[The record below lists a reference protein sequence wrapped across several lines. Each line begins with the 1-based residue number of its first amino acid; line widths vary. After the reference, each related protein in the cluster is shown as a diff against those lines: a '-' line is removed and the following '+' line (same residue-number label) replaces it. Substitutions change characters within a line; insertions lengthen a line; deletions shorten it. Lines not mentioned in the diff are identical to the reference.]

1 MMRTSDVSRG
11 SVYLILVV
19 AVVATLLP
27 IIWMV
32 GASLKPLDQVFTR
45 PVEWIPHTIHVENYA
60 NAWQARPFGR
70 YLFNSILAAGA
81 STLVTLVL
89 GSAAAY
95 SFARY
100 RYPGRGVLFLVVLS
114 TLMIPLEAIVIPLY
128 LEIQALGWVNSYLGL
143 VVPTALAPIGI
154 FILRQAMLGVPQ
166 DYLDAGRVDGAGE
179 IFILTRI
186 LLPLIRPALVS
197 VAIFPFTLSWNSYL
211 WPLIAVNDDE
221 LRTMPLGMALFENQ
235 LIARYNEI
243 MAVAVIG
250 ALPLVFLFVV
260 LQRQFVEGV
269 TATGV
274 RE

>member
-1 MMRTSDVSRG
+1 M
-11 SVYLILVV
+11 
-19 AVVATLLP
+19 
-27 IIWMV
+27 
-32 GASLKPLDQVFTR
+32 
-45 PVEWIPHTIHVENYA
+45 
-60 NAWQARPFGR
+60 
-70 YLFNSILAAGA
+70 ILAAGA

-154 FILRQAMLGVPQ
+154 FILRQAVLGVPQ

-186 LLPLIRPALVS
+186 LLPLIRPAR
-197 VAIFPFTLSWNSYL
+197 SWSRSS
-211 WPLIAVNDDE
+211 PL
-221 LRTMPLGMALFENQ
+221 P
-235 LIARYNEI
+235 
-243 MAVAVIG
+243 
-250 ALPLVFLFVV
+250 
-260 LQRQFVEGV
+260 
-269 TATGV
+269 
-274 RE
+274 

>member
-1 MMRTSDVSRG
+1 
-11 SVYLILVV
+11 
-19 AVVATLLP
+19 
-27 IIWMV
+27 
-32 GASLKPLDQVFTR
+32 
-45 PVEWIPHTIHVENYA
+45 
-60 NAWQARPFGR
+60 
-70 YLFNSILAAGA
+70 
-81 STLVTLVL
+81 
-89 GSAAAY
+89 
-95 SFARY
+95 
-100 RYPGRGVLFLVVLS
+100 VLFLVVLS

-166 DYLDAGRVDGAGE
+166 DYLDAGRVDGAGGV
-179 IFILTRI
+179 FILTRI

-197 VAIFPFTLSWNSYL
+197 VAIFTFTLSWNSYL

>member
-1 MMRTSDVSRG
+1 MRRSDVSQG
-11 SVYLILVV
+11 SVYLILIV
-19 AVVATLLP
+19 AVAFTLLP
-27 IIWMV
+27 IVWMV
-32 GASLKPLDQVFTR
+32 GASLKPLDQVFVR
-45 PVEWIPHTIHVENYA
+45 PVEWIPRSIHPENYA
-60 NAWQARPFGR
+60 NAWQARPFTR

-89 GSAAAY
+89 GSLAAY

-100 RYPGRGVLFLVVLS
+100 RYPGRNLLFLLVLS

-128 LEIQALGWVNSYLGL
+128 LEIRVFGWVNSYLGL
-143 VVPTALAPIGI
+143 IVPTALAPIGV
-154 FILRQAMLGVPQ
+154 FILRQAMVGVPQ

-179 IFILTRI
+179 VYILTRI
-186 LLPLIRPALVS
+186 MLPLIRPALVS
-197 VAIFPFTLSWNSYL
+197 VAIFTFTLTWNSYL

-221 LRTMPLGMALFENQ
+221 LRTLPLGMALFENQ

-250 ALPLVFLFVV
+250 ALPLVLLFAV
-260 LQRQFVEGV
+260 LQRQFVAGV
-269 TATGV
+269 TGTGV

>member
-1 MMRTSDVSRG
+1 MGKRDVSRA
-11 SVYLILVV
+11 SVYLLLAV
-19 AVVATLLP
+19 AVAATLLP
-27 IIWMV
+27 IVWMV
-32 GASLKPLDQVFTR
+32 GTSLKPLGEVFTR
-45 PVEWIPHTIHVENYA
+45 PVEWIPRGFHPENYA

-70 YLFNSILAAGA
+70 YLLNSVLAAGA

-100 RYPGRGVLFLVVLS
+100 RYPGRNLLFLVVLA

-128 LEIQALGWVNSYLGL
+128 LEIRTLGWVNSYLGL
-143 VVPTALAPIGI
+143 IVPTALAPIGV

-166 DYLDAGRVDGAGE
+166 DYLDAGRIDGAGE
-179 IFILTRI
+179 VYILTRI

-197 VAIFPFTLSWNSYL
+197 VAIFTFTLTWNSYL

-221 LRTMPLGMALFENQ
+221 LRTLPLGMALFENQ
-235 LIARYNEI
+235 MIARYNEI
-243 MAVAVIG
+243 MAVAVTG
-250 ALPLVFLFVV
+250 ALPLVLLFVV
-260 LQRQFVEGV
+260 LQRHFVEGV

>member
-1 MMRTSDVSRG
+1 MRRSDVSRG
-11 SVYLILVV
+11 SVYLILMV
-19 AVVATLLP
+19 AVVLTLLP
-27 IIWMV
+27 IVWMV
-32 GASLKPLDQVFTR
+32 GASLKPLDQVFLR
-45 PVEWIPHTIHVENYA
+45 PVEWLPRSIHPENYVH
-60 NAWQARPFGR
+60 AWQARPFTR
-70 YLFNSILAAGA
+70 YLFNSILAAGV

-89 GSAAAY
+89 GSLAAY

-100 RYPGRGVLFLVVLS
+100 RYPGRGVLFLLVLS

-128 LEIQALGWVNSYLGL
+128 LEIRVFGWVNSYLGL
-143 VVPTALAPIGI
+143 IVPTALAPIGI
-154 FILRQAMLGVPQ
+154 FIMRQAMLGVPQ

-179 IFILTRI
+179 LFILTRI

-197 VAIFPFTLSWNSYL
+197 VAIFTFTLTWNSYL

-221 LRTMPLGMALFENQ
+221 LRTLPLGMALFENQ

-250 ALPLVFLFVV
+250 ALPLVLLFAV
-260 LQRQFVEGV
+260 LQRQFVAGV
-269 TATGV
+269 TGTGV